1 MQEQTMANISRQ
13 ERPSWYVP
21 GKTVAEVQH
30 IDEHEALQILQR
42 LALNGRWAD
51 YEHLLMAKFGEKPD
65 KRRDIRELC
74 ENVVGEKMRVKGKEE
89 R

>member
-1 MQEQTMANISRQ
+1 MANISRQ

-42 LALNGRWAD
+42 LALNNKWSD

-65 KRRDIRELC
+65 KRRDIRAMC
-74 ENVVGEKMRVKGKEE
+74 EDVVGEKMRVKEGEGAID
-89 R
+89 